1 MASFFRRMTGNWKLK
16 TLAVALA
23 VLLWVVVSSEQIV
36 SNWFP
41 VPLEV
46 ELTDPDYQLLPSDV
60 RDVQVRFSGPARDL
74 IDVVV
79 RRPPIRLTINSVTA
93 ESGTYEL
100 TPRMIQLP
108 GQVSVNA
115 LDVRPNTVELHFA
128 RVDSR
133 MIPVRVRVNDLLG
146 RDWALVDTLTAE
158 PTVIRIA
165 GPPQRVAA
173 RTEIFTEAVGLIPE
187 DTVFRR
193 VVALD
198 TTGFQGLEL
207 SARSV
212 EVTGRL
218 DRVIERGIPQVP
230 IAVGPG
236 IRIEPDRV
244 YVLLRGISSIV
255 QGISP
260 TAFRVVIAIE
270 EIPDEIPD
278 EGVVVPLRVDGLPAL
293 VQGSVEPAEVRLMP
307 ALPPDAD
314 PDAAAGP
321 APPDS
326 DAGADESADR

>member
-1 MASFFRRMTGNWKLK
+1 VASFFRRITENWKLK

-41 VPLEV
+41 VPLEI
-46 ELTDPDYQLLPSDV
+46 ELTDPDYQLLPLEI

-79 RRPPIRLTINSVTA
+79 RRPPLRLTINSVTA
-93 ESGTYEL
+93 ESGTFEL

-115 LDVRPNTVELHFA
+115 LDVRPNTVALRFA
-128 RVDSR
+128 RVESR
-133 MIPVRVRVNDLLG
+133 MIPVRVRANDLLG
-146 RDWALVDTLTAE
+146 GDWALVDTLAAE
-158 PTVIRIA
+158 PTVVRVA

-173 RTEIFTEAVGLIPE
+173 RTEIFTEAVDLVPE
-187 DTVFRR
+187 DTLFQQ

-212 EVTGRL
+212 QVTGKL

-230 IAVGPG
+230 VAVGPG
-236 IRIEPDRV
+236 VRIEPDSV
-244 YVLLRGISSIV
+244 YVLLRGISRTV

-260 TAFRVVIAIE
+260 SSIRVVIAIE
-270 EIPDEIPD
+270 EIPAEIPD
-278 EGVVVPLRVDGLPAL
+278 EGIVVPLRIDGLPERIE
-293 VQGSVEPAEVRLMP
+293 GSVEPGEALLMP
-307 ALPPDAD
+307 GLLSAPDPAASGNSPTDSASGADGDAD
-314 PDAAAGP
+314 
-321 APPDS
+321 
-326 DAGADESADR
+326 